1 MKFNLIIIVRMLE
14 VLINDKVL
22 INTCSIKYFKYKKCL
37 NNIFISNV
45 YYAVDY
51 VVLVIRILVYN
62 KHRPA
67 SNLIAGDL
75 DKPP

>member
-1 MKFNLIIIVRMLE
+1 MKFNLIIIVCMLKI
-14 VLINDKVL
+14 LINDRVL
-22 INTCSIKYFKYKKCL
+22 INTCSIKYFNYRKCL
-37 NNIFISNV
+37 NNIFISNG
-45 YYAVDY
+45 YY

-67 SNLIAGDL
+67 PNLIAGDL

>member
-1 MKFNLIIIVRMLE
+1 MKFNLIIIVCMLK
-14 VLINDKVL
+14 VLINDRVL
-22 INTCSIKYFKYKKCL
+22 INTCSIKYFNYRKCL

-45 YYAVDY
+45 YY

-67 SNLIAGDL
+67 PKL
-75 DKPP
+75 DEPP

>member
-1 MKFNLIIIVRMLE
+1 MKFNLIIIVCMLK
-14 VLINDKVL
+14 VLINDRVL
-22 INTCSIKYFKYKKCL
+22 INTYSIKYFNYRKCL
-37 NNIFISNV
+37 NNIFISNG
-45 YYAVDY
+45 YY

-67 SNLIAGDL
+67 PNLIAGDL

>member
-1 MKFNLIIIVRMLE
+1 MKFNLIIIVHMLK

-37 NNIFISNV
+37 NNIFISNA

-62 KHRPA
+62 KHQP
-67 SNLIAGDL
+67 SSTL

>member
-1 MKFNLIIIVRMLE
+1 MKFNLIIIVCMLK
-14 VLINDKVL
+14 VLINDRVL
-22 INTCSIKYFKYKKCL
+22 INTCSIKYFNYRKCL
-37 NNIFISNV
+37 NNIFISNG
-45 YYAVDY
+45 YY

-67 SNLIAGDL
+67 PNFL

>member
-1 MKFNLIIIVRMLE
+1 MKFNLIIIVCMLK
-14 VLINDKVL
+14 VLINDRVL
-22 INTCSIKYFKYKKCL
+22 INTCSIKYFNYRKCL
-37 NNIFISNV
+37 NNIFISNG
-45 YYAVDY
+45 YY

-67 SNLIAGDL
+67 PNLIAGDL

>member
-1 MKFNLIIIVRMLE
+1 MKFNLILIVHMLD

-51 VVLVIRILVYN
+51 VVLVICILVYN
-62 KHRPA
+62 KRQP
-67 SNLIAGDL
+67 SPTL